1 MKKWICGLFVILLV
15 AVYVHAAYAAAHVG
29 VLHIPA
35 HGISVALYN
44 SNAQSVVDAQNS
56 AACYWYQGYIVAD
69 HNNQAFANLPR
80 VKVGDRAHIYKPN
93 GQPIRLKCAFVANGR
108 NTGRYLTVNGK
119 SMYGKYDY
127 LMYTCRKGMGWR
139 NVVITG
145 WEVVD

>member
-1 MKKWICGLFVILLV
+1 MKRLLCLILILLICTGS
-15 AVYVHAAYAAAHVG
+15 ACAAPEFG
-29 VLHIPA
+29 VLSIPSVC
-35 HGISVALYN
+35 ISVALFD
-44 SNAQSVVDAQNS
+44 SAEQSVVDAQNS

-93 GQPIRLKCAFVANGR
+93 GQTIRLKCAFVANGR

-145 WEVVD
+145 WEVTN